1 MAPPSKICFRRVVW
15 RNLSGGVAAL
25 HSGWRL

>member
-1 MAPPSKICFRRVVW
+1 MITDAGFARVGW
-15 RNLSGGVAAL
+15 RNLTLGVAAL